1 MKWQDLKIGTK
12 LAVGFGCLLLLVAT
26 AGIVG
31 FSGLRTVGHAL
42 TVISE
47 EEAPLVDAAMEMK
60 ISLMQAMTAM
70 DEFMAATSV
79 MATDDVGQLGAIE
92 ERYQAA
98 LTSFDTA
105 AAAILDGGELEGGT
119 RIIKTDNA
127 ALAALVRKADETH
140 NGRYQSAAREMMQDG
155 RDLLVKK
162 GEAAAA
168 MKSMEGVFDEVADD
182 VASVEEMLQKEIA
195 KLAAEAHIGAAAQA
209 ILREEVPLADMIN
222 EIKSGLTLTRVFL
235 EEFVQSR
242 DLAELGEIEGKYI
255 LAVAAFDLNV
265 SAILNGGV
273 VDGVTIFATDNPS
286 IREAVREL
294 DQNHEDFQKSAEALM
309 AAQRS
314 ILEKSTKAAQVNAQL
329 DQAGV
334 DAEMMLSEVEKLTGE
349 EMTAAK
355 ENGRA
360 STQNAVAVLISVLA
374 GAILLGIF
382 LGVIITRAITG
393 PIDKGV
399 KLAEEIARGDFSLR
413 LNLKRND
420 EIGDLAKALD
430 NMSDNLQRAADVA
443 EQIAKGDLGV
453 EVKLASEKDQLGRA
467 LESMGTILNDVIGQV
482 KVAGDNVTSGSL
494 AMSASSQEMS
504 QGASEQAA
512 AAEEASASI
521 EQMSANIRQNAENAL
536 QTEKI
541 AIKAAEDT
549 REGGIAV
556 KETVGAMKQ
565 IAQKIMI
572 IEEIARQTNLLA
584 LNAAIEAARAGDHG
598 KGFAVVAAEV
608 RKLAERSQIAA
619 GEIGGLS
626 TSSVEVAERA
636 GRLLD
641 IIVPNIQTTAELV
654 QEISAASREQ
664 DAGAEQISKAIQQ
677 LDTVIQQNA
686 SASEEI
692 ASTAEELSSQS
703 EQLQEMIAFF
713 TLAGTIKGQGGKRL
727 GNAQSKQSASA
738 QKLHIAHAQKSENM
752 ATGVAGLSV
761 KKGYNGLLDGVS
773 LNLDGRDD
781 KLDDEFM
788 SY

>member
-355 ENGRA
+355 EN
-360 STQNAVAVLISVLA
+360 AVAVLISVLA

-641 IIVPNIQTTAELV
+641 IIVPNIQKTAELV

>member
-79 MATDDVGQLGAIE
+79 IASDDAGQLGAIE

-105 AAAILDGGELEGGT
+105 AAAILDGGELEGGIK
-119 RIIKTDNA
+119 IIKTDNA
-127 ALAALVRKADETH
+127 ALASLVRKADETH
-140 NGRYQSAAREMMQDG
+140 NGRYQTAAREMMQDG
-155 RDLLVKK
+155 RDLLAQK
-162 GEAAAA
+162 GAADVA
-168 MKSMEGVFDEVADD
+168 MKSMMGVFDEVAAD
-182 VASVEEMLQKEIA
+182 VEEMLQKEIT
-195 KLAAEAHIGAAAQA
+195 KLAAEARMGAAAQA

-222 EIKSGLTLTRVFL
+222 EIKSGLTLTRIFL

-242 DLAELGEIEGKYI
+242 DLAELDEIEGKYRQ
-255 LAVAAFDLNV
+255 AVASFDQNV
-265 SAILNGGV
+265 SAILKGGV
-273 VDGVTIFATDNPS
+273 VDGVTIFATDNAA
-286 IREAVREL
+286 IRDAVKEL

-309 AAQRS
+309 AAQRAMV
-314 ILEKSTKAAQVNAQL
+314 EKSAKAAQVMAQL
-329 DQAGV
+329 DQAGA

-349 EMTAAK
+349 EMNAAK
-355 ENGRA
+355 ESGRA
-360 STQNAVAVLISVLA
+360 STQNAVSVLIGVLA

-382 LGVIITRAITG
+382 LGVIITRAITL

-399 KLAEEIARGDFSLR
+399 KLAEEIALGDFSMR

-420 EIGDLAKALD
+420 EIGDLAMALD

-453 EVKLASEKDQLGRA
+453 EVRLASDKDQLGRA
-467 LESMGTILNDVIGQV
+467 LETMGTILNDVIGQV

-541 AIKAAEDT
+541 AVKAAEDT
-549 REGGIAV
+549 REGGAAV

-608 RKLAERSQIAA
+608 RKLAERSQVAA

-641 IIVPNIQTTAELV
+641 IIVPNIQKTAELV

-713 TLAGTIKGQGGKRL
+713 TLAGTVKGQGAKRL
-727 GNAQSKQSASA
+727 GSAQSKQSASA
-738 QKLHIAHAQKSENM
+738 QKLRIGQVQKSEHK

-773 LNLDGRDD
+773 LNLEGRDD